1 MLVSLP
7 LSYRKVYLDMAKEIK
22 FDYSAKG
29 EATSKRT
36 ETLIKM
42 LGCDHSVLKKL
53 TKKMSARGLEK
64 MFRFEIAPVMYEM
77 GIEERGLGKYT
88 AKLEDFTVV
97 KLCKGN
103 SSRFK
108 VVSKWSICRYKD
120 KKIDCKIVYTD
131 DWCDDLLDMIQD
143 LTSSMYDEI
152 LDRIWSDN
160 NKKNK

>member
-7 LSYRKVYLDMAKEIK
+7 LSYRKVHLDMAKEIK
-22 FDYSAKG
+22 FDYSATE

-36 ETLIKM
+36 DTLIKM

-97 KLCKGN
+97 KLGKDA

-108 VVSKWSICRYKD
+108 VISKWSICRYKD
-120 KKIDCKIVYTD
+120 KKIDCKIAYTD

-152 LDRIWSDN
+152 RDRIWSDN

>member
-1 MLVSLP
+1 
-7 LSYRKVYLDMAKEIK
+7 MAKEIK
-22 FDYSAKG
+22 FDYSATE

-36 ETLIKM
+36 DTLIKM
-42 LGCDHSVLKKL
+42 LGCGHSVLKKL
-53 TKKMSARGLEK
+53 AKKMSARGLEK

-97 KLCKGN
+97 KLGKDA

-108 VVSKWSICRYKD
+108 VISKWSICRYKD
-120 KKIDCKIVYTD
+120 KKIDCKIAYTD

-152 LDRIWSDN
+152 RDRIWSDN

>member
-7 LSYRKVYLDMAKEIK
+7 LSYRKVHLDMAKEIK
-22 FDYSAKG
+22 FDYFAKE
-29 EATSKRT
+29 EATNKRT
-36 ETLIKM
+36 DTLIKM

-53 TKKMSARGLEK
+53 AKKMSARGLEK

-97 KLCKGN
+97 KLGKDD

-131 DWCDDLLDMIQD
+131 DWCDDLFDMIKD
-143 LTSSMYDEI
+143 LTSSMYGEI
-152 LDRIWSDN
+152 RDRIWSDN